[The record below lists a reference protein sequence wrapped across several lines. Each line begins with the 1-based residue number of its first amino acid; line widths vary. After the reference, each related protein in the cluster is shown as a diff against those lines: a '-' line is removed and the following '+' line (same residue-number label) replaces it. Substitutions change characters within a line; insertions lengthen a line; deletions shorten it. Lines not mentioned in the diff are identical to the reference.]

1 MASPKICFFDDEAVR
16 RNRRKEALPAGYA
29 RLSFDEDGQNFCS
42 IQNQTDII
50 GKYCQDVLH
59 IHPPTIYVDDGVSG
73 YSFQREGFSRLI
85 GAIEAGQCNLI
96 VAKDLSRI
104 GRHNAL
110 TQLFVEECE
119 RCGVRVVAIE
129 DYDSFNPSDE
139 LTLGIRTWSNERA
152 VKDASRKVQ
161 AVVDHKQ
168 KSGTWFCAAPYGY
181 TVLSYG
187 EGAVEVDPQAAAV
200 VRRIYQMY
208 DSGMG
213 YKAICVSLTA
223 QHVPTPSQHFR
234 AMALAAGKKYNKRV
248 GDAWRVSTVV
258 SMLADDFYTGV
269 LRTNKYDRLG
279 INGKDVPTPREQQ
292 HVFPNHHVPIVD
304 QELFDRVQAR
314 REEKKRTHDRGVRKF
329 PNIYSGHIRCGDCGF
344 PMYAMQRPN
353 LAPQYVCG
361 KWFSYGKDFC
371 TTHTVK
377 TAVLDKILL
386 HYLSLVRE
394 RGGAL
399 LEALNADVRRLA
411 AGAAKPEPTVQDL
424 NRALDQLCAE
434 IKAIESQRVKQI
446 MRSPQREGLINSTY
460 DQLLQDALQRKEA
473 VQARLQSAAEP
484 QYAAKSAAKRLSTAM
499 DVLTHIIETGSLT
512 RADVAALVD
521 TITVYQDGRIAV
533 KLNADLS
540 ALQLEGGSVSDK
552 PRNAKERR
560 YRVISDP
567 SAPPDAQLSMISP
580 AGLLPEYA
588 ESCGFPWE

>member
-1 MASPKICFFDDEAVR
+1 MASPKICFFDDEAAR
-16 RNRRKEALPAGYA
+16 RNRRQEMLPAGYA

-42 IQNQTDII
+42 IQNQVDII
-50 GKYCQDVLH
+50 NKYCQDRLNTRPVD
-59 IHPPTIYVDDGVSG
+59 IYVDDGVSG
-73 YSFQREGFSRLI
+73 YSFERDSFSRLAS
-85 GAIEAGQCNLI
+85 AIELGRCNLI

-119 RCGVRVVAIE
+119 RCGIRVVAIE

-181 TVLSYG
+181 TVLSYE
-187 EGAVEVDPQAAAV
+187 EGAVAVDPQAAAV
-200 VRRIYQMY
+200 VRQIYQMY

-213 YKAICVSLTA
+213 YKAICVRLTA
-223 QHVPTPSQHFR
+223 QHVPTPSQHYQ
-234 AMALAAGKKYNKRV
+234 AKALEAGKKYNKKV

-258 SMLADDFYTGV
+258 SMLADDFYTGT
-269 LRTNKYDRLG
+269 LRTNKYDRMG
-279 INGKDVPTPREQQ
+279 INGKDVRTPKEQQ
-292 HVFPNHHVPIVD
+292 HVFPNHHPPIIG

-314 REEKKRTHDRGVRKF
+314 REDKKRTNDRGVRKF

-361 KWFSYGKDFC
+361 KWFSYGKAFC

-377 TAVLDKILL
+377 TAVLDKIVLD
-386 HYLSLVRE
+386 YLSLIRE

-411 AGAAKPEPTVQDL
+411 AGAAASEGPRPQELAKELEQI
-424 NRALDQLCAE
+424 RAE
-434 IKAIESQRVKQI
+434 IQAIESQRVKQI
-446 MRSPQREGLINSTY
+446 LRSPEREELINSTY
-460 DQLLQDALQRKEA
+460 DQLLQDALCRKEA
-473 VQARLQSAAEP
+473 AESRLQSAADA
-484 QYAAKSAAKRLSTAM
+484 QHAVKSTAKRLHTAM
-499 DVLTHIIETGSLT
+499 DVISHIIDTGSLT
-512 RADVAALVD
+512 RGDIAALLD
-521 TITVYQDGRIAV
+521 TITVYQDGRIAI

-540 ALQLEGGSVSDK
+540 ALELGGGPVSDK
-552 PRNAKERR
+552 PRNNKERR
-560 YRVISDP
+560 YRVVADT
-567 SAPPDAQLSMISP
+567 SAPPGGPLSMISP
-580 AGLLPEYA
+580 TGLPPEYA
-588 ESCGFPWE
+588 AFA